1 MKSLEDFKSAAITE
15 AEEKDR
21 RNFDMLVRAGLAN
34 KAQLQRIHKIL
45 DKMGEERPQFNNADK
60 MILQNLFNK
69 MVDLISNNKQI
80 SQKVRT
86 AVREEV
92 EDLEEGVLDT
102 SDYKIG
108 ADGRKVKAHRLK
120 VGSTEAELKVE
131 DTIQAE
137 DDTEQLD
144 EKYGKPVDPPAVLV
158 LKRKAIRVFPNNTR
172 IALYYNDKLKKIFS
186 VPYATPPDFST
197 PMQSQD
203 AVVVGESIVQE
214 AVLDQLHKI
223 VKNKQAATVKFGNGQ
238 TRRVDGYTASAITQV
253 HGALNDENKKKIA
266 DMVHKSPEHFHKVA
280 TFAFSKTK

>member
-1 MKSLEDFKSAAITE
+1 MKSLEDFKSTALTE

-21 RNFDMLVRAGLAN
+21 KNFDALVRAGLAN

-45 DKMGEERPQFNNADK
+45 DKMSEERPTFNNADK

-80 SQKVRT
+80 SQKVRV
-86 AVREEV
+86 AVREE
-92 EDLEEGVLDT
+92 EEFDL
-102 SDYKIG
+102 K
-108 ADGRKVKAHRLK
+108 
-120 VGSTEAELKVE
+120 

-137 DDTEQLD
+137 TEIEQLD
-144 EKYGKPVDPPAVLV
+144 EKMATPVDPPAILV
-158 LKRKAIRVFPNNTR
+158 LKRKAIRVFPNDTR

-186 VPYATPPDFST
+186 VPYSVPKDWAPL
-197 PMQSQD
+197 QSQD
-203 AVVVGESIVQE
+203 ATPVVGEEVVQE

-238 TRRVDGYTASAITQV
+238 TRRVDGFTASAITQV

-280 TFAFSKTK
+280 TFAFSKAK